1 MKIIHIIGDLA
12 QGGAESQLER
22 LVLHSSSATCQHI
35 VISLKSKETPLHNRL
50 TAAGIKVVSAG
61 FSGANVLVALFR
73 LRVLLKEHVT
83 STSVIQCWMYHA
95 NLFGALT
102 AWSLGIP
109 KKVVWNVRRTL
120 LPSGA
125 LGIISK
131 LSAKLSHYLPVHIVC
146 CAQAAKDS
154 HVAAGYNKKKMTVI
168 HNGIDT
174 ELFTPNNNNRNMFRE
189 SIGVNNH
196 TLVIG
201 MVGRYAKVK
210 GHVYLLQA
218 LLKLK
223 ALNADLFL
231 NIKLVIVGRGINE
244 ADELQGLLVQ
254 LKDKVIIVK
263 ERPDIYNIMPAFDFL
278 CMPSESEGF
287 PNVVAEAMACGVP
300 ALVTNVGDAALIVDN
315 KEWVI
320 QPCDVEAL
328 SKGIAYMAISLDSTP
343 SNFSV
348 NIRNTIVKRFSV
360 QVAWANYLKI
370 YNKIIKSN

>member
-1 MKIIHIIGDLA
+1 MKIIHIIGDLR

-22 LVLHSSSATCQHI
+22 IILHSSSTIYQHI
-35 VISLKSKETPLHNRL
+35 VISLKNKETPLHNRL
-50 TAAGIKVVSAG
+50 TAAGIKVVSAD
-61 FSGANVLVALFR
+61 FSAANVFFALFR
-73 LRVLLKEHVT
+73 LRILLKEHIT
-83 STSVIQCWMYHA
+83 SASIIQCWMYHA
-95 NLFGALT
+95 NFLGALA

-109 KKVVWNVRRTL
+109 DKVVWNVRRTL

-125 LGIISK
+125 LGVISK
-131 LSAKLSHYLPVHIVC
+131 LSTKLSHYLPVHIVC
-146 CAQAAKDS
+146 CAQAAKNS
-154 HVAAGYNKKKMTVI
+154 HVAAGYNEKKMTLI

-174 ELFTPNNNNRNMFRE
+174 ELFTPNSNKRNAFRE
-189 SIGVNNH
+189 CIGINNK

-210 GHVYLLQA
+210 GHIYL
-218 LLKLK
+218 LK
-223 ALNADLFL
+223 ALLMLKASNTDLFR
-231 NIKLVIVGRGINE
+231 NIKLILVGRSINE
-244 ADELQGLLVQ
+244 ADELQGLLAQ
-254 LKDKVIIVK
+254 LKDNVIIVK

-278 CMPSESEGF
+278 CLPSESEGF

-315 KEWVI
+315 KEWVV

-328 SKGIAYMAISLDSTP
+328 SNGITYMATSLDSMS

-348 NIRNTIVKRFSV
+348 NIRNKIVNRFSV

>member
-1 MKIIHIIGDLA
+1 MKVIHIIGDLA

-22 LVLHSSSATCQHI
+22 IISYSSALQCQHI
-35 VISLKSKETPLHNRL
+35 VISLKNNETPLHNRL
-50 TAAGIKVVSAG
+50 IAAGIEVISPR
-61 FSGANVLVALFR
+61 FSGANIFFALVR
-73 LRVLLKEHVT
+73 LRILLKEHVT

-95 NLFGALT
+95 NLFGAL
-102 AWSLGIP
+102 AAGSLGMSD
-109 KKVVWNVRRTL
+109 KVVWNIRRTL

-146 CAQAAKDS
+146 CAQAAKNS
-154 HVAAGYNKKKMTVI
+154 HVATGYNEKKMTVI

-174 ELFTPNNNNRNMFRE
+174 ELFTPNNNNHNAFRE
-189 SIGVNNH
+189 SIGINNN

-210 GHVYLLQA
+210 GHVYLLKA
-218 LLKLK
+218 LLMLQ
-223 ALNADLFL
+223 ASNTDLFQ
-231 NIKLVIVGRGINE
+231 NIKLVLVGRGISE
-244 ADELQGLLVQ
+244 DEELQGLLTK
-254 LKDKVIIVK
+254 LKDNVVVIQ
-263 ERPDIYNIMPAFDFL
+263 ERPDIYSIMPGFDFL

-300 ALVTNVGDAALIVDN
+300 ALVTDVGDAALIVDN
-315 KEWVI
+315 KQWVV

-328 SKGIAYMAISLDSTP
+328 SNGIAYMATSLDSMP
-343 SNFSV
+343 SNFPV
-348 NIRNTIVKRFSV
+348 NIRNKIVNRFSV